1 MQAVHQ
7 RGRSPDGF
15 QGLQLNS
22 VHFC

>member
-15 QGLQLNS
+15 QGLQLS
-22 VHFC
+22 WSLL